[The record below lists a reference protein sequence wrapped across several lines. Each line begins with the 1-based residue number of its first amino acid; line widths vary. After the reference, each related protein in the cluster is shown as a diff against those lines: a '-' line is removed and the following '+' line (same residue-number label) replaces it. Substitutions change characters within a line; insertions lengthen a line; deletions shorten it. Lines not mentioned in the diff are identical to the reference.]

1 MLNNKKHRD
10 IYGFCKQVKLNLKTF
25 RYTSQKYKVMHVF
38 INPVF
43 ITSEGQSG
51 RVRAFFGFLHTQ
63 NIMVSHPHMSTCRQK
78 VNQKLI
84 LVLVPAERIPSGEEN
99 ILAGFGT

>member
-10 IYGFCKQVKLNLKTF
+10 IYGFCKQVKLNEN
-25 RYTSQKYKVMHVF
+25 TSQKYIVIHVF

-63 NIMVSHPHMSTCRQK
+63 NIMVSHPHMSTCKQK

-84 LVLVPAERIPSGEEN
+84 LVLVPAEKIPCGEAN